1 MVLESEYRKKGKFG
15 AIIYSFVKH
24 KTGKQLFKWF
34 DVEKNLFLPI
44 SPPTTKHSLMWRF
57 I

>member
-44 SPPTTKHSLMWRF
+44 SPPTTKHSLM
-57 I
+57 